1 MKKHII
7 FSFFISVLILSSCK
21 KSYTCACTTNITE
34 PGYVP
39 YQTAT
44 VEEVKKNT
52 SKKKAT
58 QTCNNTANQIEA
70 NTRLLFAGSNIKIE
84 TSCSLQEKQ

>member
-7 FSFFISVLILSSCK
+7 FSSVILILLLSSCR
-21 KSYTCACTTNITE
+21 KSYSCACTTNIRE
-34 PGYVP
+34 GNWPP

-58 QTCNNTANQIEA
+58 QTCNNTAKQIQA
-70 NTRLLFAGSNIKIE
+70 NTRLLFPDDNLTIE
-84 TSCSLQEKQ
+84 TSCALQENQ